1 MSTQFAPAASQ
12 RCHFSVSS
20 GNGVPDQLPVTALRL
35 FPTAAGSPEIDGLTV
50 FVGLSLRIAP
60 VGAESAELFPTEV
73 VAVTWARGAG
83 VASSPT
89 SRYVEFV
96 APAMFPQLAPFV
108 SQRRHW

>member
-50 FVGLSLRIAP
+50 FVGFSVGIASCRGEAGERSPREFVGVTGTRSL
-60 VGAESAELFPTEV
+60 
-73 VAVTWARGAG
+73 W
-83 VASSPT
+83 VASSST
-89 SRYVEFV
+89 SRYVEDV
-96 APAMFPQLAPFV
+96 APAMFPQ
-108 SQRRHW
+108 